1 MGRDTSRFVFRRCV
15 DFAPVVGL
23 SHHVILSLA
32 FLGFPLPLKPLC
44 SALLRLALKVRTM
57 LSLNA
62 PRAQV
67 ALLLSVPGALVV
79 FSVAPEVHADVQ
91 KSLFNNSMVQSSLH
105 IIIASKSAA
114 QRVLSKNGAAIK
126 FPNSSSTK
134 QRGHSHLLRFSTERA
149 FAPLCA
155 QNQRGAP
162 QK

>member
-1 MGRDTSRFVFRRCV
+1 
-15 DFAPVVGL
+15 
-23 SHHVILSLA
+23 
-32 FLGFPLPLKPLC
+32 
-44 SALLRLALKVRTM
+44 M

-79 FSVAPEVHADVQ
+79 FSVAPEVRADVQ

-134 QRGHSHLLRFSTERA
+134 QRGHSHLRLSTERA
-149 FAPLCA
+149 FAPLCP